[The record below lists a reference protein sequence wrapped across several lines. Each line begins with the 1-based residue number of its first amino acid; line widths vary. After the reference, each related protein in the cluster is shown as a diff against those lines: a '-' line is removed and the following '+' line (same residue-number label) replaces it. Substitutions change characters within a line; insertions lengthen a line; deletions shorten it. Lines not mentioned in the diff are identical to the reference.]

1 MDKLKVSIPKFSIRG
16 SLELNEPLA
25 ALNISRLFG
34 SQSNLTGFIDLE
46 STPTDQVDQV
56 PHEFKL
62 WNKTHVYL
70 RCGWSLL
77 STRRSLRWPRRA
89 VKPLQPPHCLGMS
102 FLFILSLSQSHIQAS
117 NTFPWYN
124 LILNVFS
131 FRSAR
136 PLIHTKFTANHPFLF
151 LIYDKQVGE
160 KEPLLIFISL
170 IQVDVILFFGVYQHP
185 PTP

>member
-56 PHEFKL
+56 PQDFKL

-77 STRRSLRWPRRA
+77 STRRSLR
-89 VKPLQPPHCLGMS
+89 
-102 FLFILSLSQSHIQAS
+102 
-117 NTFPWYN
+117 
-124 LILNVFS
+124 
-131 FRSAR
+131 
-136 PLIHTKFTANHPFLF
+136 
-151 LIYDKQVGE
+151 
-160 KEPLLIFISL
+160 
-170 IQVDVILFFGVYQHP
+170 
-185 PTP
+185 